1 MNEKILVTCE
11 SAPNIALIKYW
22 GKKNESLILP
32 LNGSISITLDKNVL
46 CTKTSILL
54 RKSSL
59 NSSKKIQ
66 LCLNGSKQEFD
77 DNELSSQHSKEDDLL
92 NRKRFFTMLN
102 KVRENCAI
110 SEPYTYEIRI
120 ATFNNFPTACG
131 LASSASGLACMAQC
145 LAAAFDYKG
154 DVSELARLG
163 SGSACRSCFGGF
175 VKWNSDDQ
183 SKKSIASALFS
194 SKHWP
199 ELNVLVLI
207 LEDEKKKVSS
217 TNGMQISV
225 KTSDLLRYRVKLVE
239 EERLNEMYSSI
250 EKKDFSGVGKLAMR
264 DSNCFHA
271 ICMDT
276 YPPLFYLNDK
286 SKELIRLIDE
296 YNKFEQIEA
305 ENLKVFYSFDA
316 GPNAF
321 LFALDEHLNELIYLI
336 NLVYFAELDHNEF
349 LNTFLIR
356 NLSIKISEIDSKRKV
371 IIKEYFKKFIYEKE
385 NIFMKYLIHSKVG
398 DDPIIIY
405 DDWSKSLFENEEI
418 KIINI

>member
-32 LNGSISITLDKNVL
+32 LNGSISITLDRSVL

-54 RKSSL
+54 SRNSL

-66 LCLNGSKQEFD
+66 ICLNGSKQEFD
-77 DNELSSQHSKEDDLL
+77 DNEISSQQSKEDDLL
-92 NRKRFFTMLN
+92 SRKRFFTMLN
-102 KVRENCAI
+102 KVRENCSV
-110 SEPYTYEIRI
+110 SEPYSYEIRI

-145 LAAAFDYKG
+145 IAAAFDYKG

-175 VKWNSDDQ
+175 VKWNTGEE
-183 SKKSIASALFS
+183 SKQSIASVLFPS
-194 SKHWP
+194 EHWP
-199 ELNVLVLI
+199 ELNILALI
-207 LEDEKKKVSS
+207 LEDDKKKVSS
-217 TNGMQISV
+217 TDGMQTSV

-250 EKKDFSGVGKLAMR
+250 KKKDFNGVGKLAMR

-271 ICMDT
+271 VCMDT

-286 SKELIRLIDE
+286 SKEIITLVNA
-296 YNKFEQIEA
+296 YNKFEQTNA
-305 ENLKVFYSFDA
+305 KNLKVFYSFDA

-336 NLVYFAELDHNEF
+336 NLVYFGDMDHNEF
-349 LNTFLIR
+349 LNKFLIR
-356 NLSIKISEIDSKRKV
+356 NMSKQISEIDTNRKN
-371 IIKEYFKKFIYEKE
+371 ILKENFKKFIHEKE

-398 DDPIIIY
+398 HDSAVTY
-405 DDWSKSLFENEEI
+405 NNWTNSLFENEP
-418 KIINI
+418 